1 MLGCVLISAGGCLL
15 VAVVLGLLRRQP
27 MSADVE
33 LRAELLGLFGGQ
45 HDLLQLLV
53 LPSEPV
59 VLLPAAGLITAAMA
73 LQRRWHHAVLAVTG
87 PLLAVAVNS
96 WVLKPLFGWLSD
108 DRLAYPSGH
117 TASLVAVCIVLVL
130 LARDGP
136 ATWVAVALGVLLTV
150 AAGVGM
156 VVLGFHHPGD
166 VVGGVFVGVGVVQ
179 ACAVAAGIVAGS
191 GRRDAG
197 AT

>member
-15 VAVVLGLLRRQP
+15 VAVVLGFLRRQP
-27 MSADVE
+27 MSADIE
-33 LRAELLGLFGGQ
+33 LRAELLGLLGRQ
-45 HDLLQLLV
+45 HDLLQFLV

-59 VLLPAAGLITAAMA
+59 VLLPAAALITAAMA
-73 LQRRWHHAVLAVTG
+73 LQRRWDDVGLAVAG

-117 TASLVAVCIVLVL
+117 TASLVAVCVVLVL

-136 ATWVAVALGVLLTV
+136 ATWVAVAVGVLLTV
-150 AAGVGM
+150 AAGIGM

-166 VVGGVFVGVGVVQ
+166 IAGGVFVGVGVVQ
-179 ACAVAAGIVAGS
+179 ACAWAARTVAGS
-191 GRRDAG
+191 GRRPS
-197 AT
+197 

>member
-27 MSADVE
+27 MSADIE
-33 LRAELLGLFGGQ
+33 LRAELLGLLGGQ

-59 VLLPAAGLITAAMA
+59 VLLPTAALITAAVG
-73 LQRRWHHAVLAVTG
+73 LQRRWDDVGLAVAG

-117 TASLVAVCIVLVL
+117 TASLVAVCVGLVL

-136 ATWVAVALGVLLTV
+136 ATWVAVTVGVLLTA
-150 AAGVGM
+150 AAGLGM

-166 VVGGVFVGVGVVQ
+166 IVGGVFVGVGVVL
-179 ACAVAAGIVAGS
+179 ACAVAARTVAGS

-197 AT
+197 AA